1 LLLKNLK
8 DSFFIAYKYKKLL
21 KNNNKLKNLNMER
34 DSVSRKKAL
43 LALGMMAVGAN
54 STKIAN
60 WQ

>member
-1 LLLKNLK
+1 
-8 DSFFIAYKYKKLL
+8 
-21 KNNNKLKNLNMER
+21 MER